1 MNKFLTLAA
10 TSLAALQ
17 MQGCGAGNT
26 PQYYIYHV

>member
-10 TSLAALQ
+10 TSLAAIANAS
-17 MQGCGAGNT
+17 CGAGNT